1 LLRHNTSMTNN
12 DFESDHD
19 VRAKYYTEIVKLL
32 KQTLGATKVVLFEH
46 TAGLKRNTHSRNA

>member
-1 LLRHNTSMTNN
+1 MTNN